1 MGKVG
6 ADYDSDDYDDEDE
19 EEGVREVMRLVQRQN
34 GRLIPAS
41 MRSTRA
47 PPVSMRPV
55 GTPRDSVSAVTAV
68 TAAVSKGD
76 ARLEPYDTMV
86 WKYSAFAV
94 FVPGAEYAV
103 FRGARGAERGRYE
116 TLRATP
122 HAALARRSMR
132 AGDLARTVRDLA
144 SYRFSTPG
152 DGLWPDE
159 MRRMADSDPRIPHGY
174 PPVTSVMFEGD
185 LDGELATILV
195 VRGLKPHMLLVRAG
209 VLSTEAR
216 SPHNMAQMAVF
227 DIGAAALGTFRQ
239 VMNEVDRY
247 VSEVADLHAAALAAP
262 DKRLVCVTRMDC
274 SNCEQALRFVHASL
288 AVLAQKGV
296 ISGGSLVAI
305 NTRGCGPKPR
315 KSEARKLVRCIERS
329 PYAYGLQTIGTTGQ
343 LLLFRADAFVA
354 PLLPHGTLRAA
365 EIGAYSG
372 GSVPRFRGSSEPRRG
387 PRR

>member
-1 MGKVG
+1 MGDAARAVVRTYRLG
-6 ADYDSDDYDDEDE
+6 ARGDYDSDYYDDDE
-19 EEGVREVMRLVQRQN
+19 EEESVREVMRLVQRQN

-41 MRSTRA
+41 MTSTRA

-55 GTPRDSVSAVTAV
+55 GTPRASVS
-68 TAAVSKGD
+68 D
-76 ARLEPYDTMV
+76 ARLEPYDTMI
-86 WKYSAFAV
+86 WKYGEFAV
-94 FVPGAEYAV
+94 SAPGAEYAV
-103 FRGARGAERGRYE
+103 FRGARGTEKGRYE

-174 PPVTSVMFEGD
+174 PPVTSVMFDGD
-185 LDGELATILV
+185 LDGELASILV

-209 VLSTEAR
+209 VRSTEAR

-227 DIGAAALGTFRQ
+227 DIGAAALGIFRQ
-239 VMNEVDRY
+239 VMNEVDRS
-247 VSEVADLHAAALAAP
+247 VSEVGDLHAAALAAP
-262 DKRLVCVTRMDC
+262 DKRLVCVTRMEC
-274 SNCEQALRFVHASL
+274 GNCEQALRFVHASL
-288 AVLAQKGV
+288 ALLAQKGV

-315 KSEARKLVRCIERS
+315 KSEARKLVRCIEKS
-329 PYAYGLQTIGTTGQ
+329 PYAYELQTIGTTGR

-354 PLLPHGTLRAA
+354 PSHPHGALRAA

-372 GSVPRFRGSSEPRRG
+372 VPRFRGPSEHRRG
-387 PRR
+387 QRR